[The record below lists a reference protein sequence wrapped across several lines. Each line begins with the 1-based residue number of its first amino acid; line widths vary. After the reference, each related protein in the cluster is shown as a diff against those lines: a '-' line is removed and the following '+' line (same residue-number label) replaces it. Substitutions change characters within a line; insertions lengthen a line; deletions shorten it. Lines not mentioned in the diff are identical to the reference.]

1 MKAAVYKGEQRLEVE
16 EVPTPEAGQ
25 GQVVMKVNYSAIC
38 GTDVHAF
45 LYDIAPPGTPCSLR
59 KA

>member
-25 GQVVMKVNYSAIC
+25 ALPRPQDAEGITTVQLAI
-38 GTDVHAF
+38 DF
-45 LYDIAPPGTPCSLR
+45 LKEHGVADG
-59 KA
+59 